1 MVEWYEFNEEER
13 IKQVYTKYT
22 IKDFLDWWQNSTSN
36 IMEVRITDVNL
47 LKEVAKKYDLP
58 YSSSGVYVYTV
69 EQLKAVI
76 KECRDKSV
84 MWFSC
89 NSRKK
94 AYNKWGNKSF
104 GSGNKGGSSSENVN
118 NIEFLAIDIDR
129 LNKIAP
135 ATNEELHKCDILA
148 NKVIERMAINNWS
161 ERYIKLCSGNGVQLL
176 FALDIPIKMPNIEY
190 DLKTKI
196 FKTNNEFE
204 TMKDLI
210 REGIGKDILYFANKF
225 KDELNVELDKSC
237 FKAAGVLTLPFTKN
251 YKYDGYTWRGII
263 EIKNGV
269 NEGLTDYI
277 LSKYK
282 DIKLYKSKNIFK
294 QSRGSKTDNII
305 KAEKLENYPLVRL
318 MLDIQLPYGRINNV
332 PWLMLKCLI
341 RDNKLTFQN
350 EYVSKVH
357 KLLEQ
362 KYKGN
367 FSTNL
372 PEAKYEF
379 KEEIINRY
387 CADCLIPPIFPL
399 NKIRMVK
406 EAFDLNLDWDMLFL
420 GTNKVEL
427 KGNDMFEDMK
437 TLKDV
442 LFNSSGNYNNIVYDY
457 TNSMIE
463 KYGEE
468 KVKYF
473 FNNWFEYYLGYRGC

>member
-1 MVEWYEFNEEER
+1 MVEWYELDEEER

-22 IKDFLDWWQNSTSN
+22 IKDFLEWWQNKSSN
-36 IMEVRITDVNL
+36 VMEIRIKDYIL

-58 YSSSGVYVYTV
+58 YSDSGIYVYTT
-69 EQLKAVI
+69 EQLKVVI

-84 MWFSC
+84 MWFGC

-94 AYNKWGNKSF
+94 AYNKWGNK
-104 GSGNKGGSSSENVN
+104 GYGGSTVNVN
-118 NIEFLAIDIDR
+118 SIDFIAIDVDR
-129 LNKIAP
+129 LNKVAP

-148 NKVIERMAINNWS
+148 NKIIERMATYKWS
-161 ERYIKLCSGNGVQLL
+161 ERYIKLCSGNGVQIL

-190 DLKTKI
+190 DLGTKT
-196 FKTNNEFE
+196 FKPNTEFE
-204 TMKDLI
+204 TIKDLV
-210 REGIGKDILYFANKF
+210 REGIGKDIVHFANKF
-225 KDELNVELDKSC
+225 REELNVELDKSC

-251 YKYDGYTWRGII
+251 YKYDGYTWRGIL

-282 DIKLYKSKNIFK
+282 NIKSYKSKNVFK
-294 QSRGSKTDNII
+294 QSRASKSDNII
-305 KAEKLENYPLVRL
+305 KAEELEQHPLVRL
-318 MLDIQLPYGRINNV
+318 MLDNQLPYGKINNLL
-332 PWLMLKCLI
+332 WMQLKCLI

-367 FSTNL
+367 FSTNF
-372 PEAKYEF
+372 PEEKYEF

-387 CADCLIPPIFPL
+387 CADNLIPPIFPL

-406 EAFDLNLDWDMLFL
+406 ETFNLNLDWDMRYL
-420 GTNKVEL
+420 GDEDITLTEF
-427 KGNDMFEDMK
+427 DIFEDMK
-437 TLKDV
+437 ALKDK
-442 LFNSSGNYNNIVYDY
+442 LINAKGEHNKIVYNY
-457 TNSMIE
+457 TNSMIK
-463 KYGEE
+463 KYGEK

-473 FNNWFEYYLGYRGC
+473 FDNWFEYYLGYRGC